1 MATIKYKDPATG
13 EIRKIPFVVGNSTP
27 ESFYGVLPLEK
38 GGTGATSADEAR
50 ANIAATK
57 RWKRL
62 WTGSWSDGNI
72 AVPNVWDY
80 FELLIFINGASL
92 WEPMYC
98 TRMNTRLFHGGGCA
112 EYVWTAQTGLFQR
125 HFALALTGNDGDN
138 NTISYSYMVSGILG
152 GTGNGTTSDAK
163 WPITAIYGATLSA
176 DVEV

>member
-1 MATIKYKDPATG
+1 MKYLG
-13 EIRKIPFVVGNSTP
+13 KIEDNFDMVTRQYVDENGGGIEVPVSIAN
-27 ESFYGVLPLEK
+27 
-38 GGTGATSADEAR
+38 GGTDATNADEAR
-50 ANIAATK
+50 ANLATPK

-72 AVPNVWDY
+72 TIPNIWDY
-80 FELLIFINGASL
+80 FELLVFVNGAAL

-98 TRMNTRLFHGGGCA
+98 TRMDTRLFHGCGCA

-125 HFALALTGNDGDN
+125 HFALALTGNNGDN
-138 NTISYSYMVSGILG
+138 NTISYNYMVSGILG

-163 WPITAIYGATLSA
+163 WPIRSIFGAVLNA